1 MWREVERQRNNAG
14 SFVPAPVGGEVREE
28 NCHSDDL
35 VQGHQPGQSAGAI
48 LNGIFIILAIAALA
62 LWSGT
67 PAFRTAAITFVAIVL
82 EAVPFVLVGSIAGG
96 LVEEFV
102 SRERLSRIFP
112 KGKAGVLLAATL
124 GMVMPVCECA
134 VVPIVRRLLSK
145 GVPPGAAVAYLLA
158 GPIVN
163 PVVFL
168 STGVAYSMNW
178 SVALLRLSLGYT
190 IGAAIGLLVNAVF
203 GSDPRK
209 ITLSADEGRSLPMI
223 SCSCHHEHEVPLH
236 DCPRNFQGRLW
247 SALVHGADD
256 FLEAGRF
263 FIMGAFV
270 AAVINAVLL
279 RPLIAD
285 CADSPA
291 SGIGSAMMLAVGLN
305 LCSDADAFIAVSMRS
320 VWALSAQMAFM
331 LLGPMLDIKL
341 LFMYRSVFR
350 GRFTIFMIIAILISV
365 LCVATA
371 LHFLGGGH
379 RG

>member
-1 MWREVERQRNNAG
+1 MKKDKNT
-14 SFVPAPVGGEVREE
+14 SDPLVPETLEDIAEEE
-28 NCHSDDL
+28 NFHGDDL
-35 VQGHQPGQSAGAI
+35 TQGHQPGQAAGVI
-48 LNGIFIILAIAALA
+48 LNGIFFTLAIAALA
-62 LWSGT
+62 LWGETS
-67 PAFRTAAITFVAIVL
+67 AFRTAAITFVAIVL

-112 KGKAGVLLAATL
+112 QGKAGVLLAAIL
-124 GMVMPVCECA
+124 GMAMPVCECA

-145 GVPPGAAVAYLLA
+145 GVPPGAAVTYLLA

-178 SVALLRLSLGYT
+178 SVALLRLALGYT
-190 IGAAIGLLVNAVF
+190 IGAAVGLLVNTVF

-209 ITLSADEGRSLPMI
+209 ITLSGNEGRCLPNI
-223 SCSCHHEHEVPLH
+223 SCSCHHEHEAPLH
-236 DCPRNFQGRLW
+236 DCPRNLQGRLW
-247 SALVHGADD
+247 TALGHGADD
-256 FLEAGRF
+256 FLEAGKY
-263 FIMGAFV
+263 FIMGAFL
-270 AAVINAVLL
+270 AAVINTVLP
-279 RPLIAD
+279 RPVIAD
-285 CADSPA
+285 FVHSPA

-350 GRFTIFMIIAILISV
+350 GRFMIFMTVAILTSV

-371 LHFLGGGH
+371 LHFFGGGH